1 MTHREEK
8 QRLTLRVDS
17 DGRNDPQQPQPPQG
31 PGGLPERPKFH
42 PIWWIILLGLLI
54 WNALIIWG
62 PSAQRA
68 PLPYSEF
75 IKQVEAGN
83 VARVEIKGDSI
94 TGTFVNP
101 VDLAYVEAVN
111 APTTT
116 TQASTTTT
124 TQAST
129 TATTTPAEFTEF
141 KTTFPQSVGDDR
153 LMLLLEDNDV
163 VVDVT
168 PVSTTWGTILI
179 DLVPFVLLIGLL
191 WWMGKRTVQGQ
202 AGMFSFGKSKAREY
216 ITERPDVSFEDVAG
230 AEEAKEELEQVIE
243 FLKDP
248 EKFHRIGARLPRG
261 FLLVG
266 PPGTGKTLLA
276 RAVAGEASVPFL
288 SISASEFVEMF
299 VGVGASR
306 VRDLFDKA
314 KKVAPSIVFIDELDA
329 VARRRGAGLGTV
341 NDEREQTLNQLLTEM
356 DGFDERE
363 SVIVLAATNRPDV
376 LDPALLRPG
385 RFDRQIVV
393 PLPNQEGR
401 LGILKIHTKK
411 LRLAPDVDL
420 EKLARRTIG
429 LSGADLANIA
439 NEAALAAAERGAEEV
454 TGEDFDTAIDK
465 VTLGAERHTPM
476 SEHDRRVV
484 AYHESGHTLVA
495 WFSDLADPVDKVT
508 IIPRGLA
515 LGVTQQL
522 PAEER
527 VNYSRDYLLTK
538 IAVMLGGRTSE
549 ELVFVDYTTG
559 AESDIV
565 EATKLA
571 RKMVTRWGM
580 GSLGPVAVDG
590 NEEQPFLGY
599 EMASGRTV
607 SEETQA
613 RIDKDI
619 ESIIA
624 QQHEHAR
631 SVLENH
637 RDLLDRLVEALIDH
651 ETVED
656 GELRDILGS
665 PAFDTTA
672 SAST

>member
-1 MTHREEK
+1 MAEQNQEWQPPLGPDGSRQS
-8 QRLTLRVDS
+8 QRPPSGPSDS
-17 DGRNDPQQPQPPQG
+17 GGPQG
-31 PGGLPERPKFH
+31 PGGVPPRPKIS
-42 PIWWIILLGLLI
+42 PVWWIILIGLLI
-54 WNALIIWG
+54 WNAFILWG
-62 PSAQRA
+62 PSAKQA
-68 PLPYSEF
+68 PLPYTEF
-75 IKQVEAGN
+75 VQQVQADN
-83 VARVEIKGDSI
+83 VKRVQIKGDAI
-94 TGTFVNP
+94 TGELVKP
-101 VDLAYVEAVN
+101 LSLAYVEAV
-111 APTTT
+111 
-116 TQASTTTT
+116 SGITTTT
-124 TQAST
+124 TGG
-129 TATTTPAEFTEF
+129 TTTTTKPGTAQKIQFTEF
-141 KTTFPQSVGDDR
+141 KTTFPQTVGDPT
-153 LMLLLEDNDV
+153 LIPLLEAHDV
-163 VVDVT
+163 TVDVT
-168 PVSTTWGTILI
+168 PVSTTWATLLI
-179 DLVPFVLLIGLL
+179 DVVPFLLLIGLL
-191 WWMGKRTVQGQ
+191 WWMGKRTMQGQ

-216 ITERPDVSFEDVAG
+216 TTERPDVSFADVAG
-230 AEEAKEELEQVIE
+230 ADEAKADLQQVIE

-248 EKFHRIGARLPRG
+248 EKFHKIGARLPRG

-276 RAVAGEASVPFL
+276 KAVAGEASVPFL
-288 SISASEFVEMF
+288 SVSASEFVEMF

-306 VRDLFDKA
+306 VRDLFEKA
-314 KKVAPSIVFIDELDA
+314 KQAAPSIIFIDELDA

-356 DGFDERE
+356 DGFDERQ

-393 PLPNQEGR
+393 PLPDQQGR
-401 LGILKIHTKK
+401 LGILQIHTKK
-411 LRLAPDVDL
+411 LHLDPDVDL

-439 NEAALAAAERGAEEV
+439 NEAALAAAERGAESV
-454 TGEDFDTAIDK
+454 SKADFDAAIDK
-465 VTLGAERHTPM
+465 VTLGAERHTTM

-495 WFSDLADPVDKVT
+495 WFSKLADPVDKVT
-508 IIPRGLA
+508 IIPRGMA
-515 LGVTQQL
+515 LGVTEQL

-527 VNYSRDYLLTK
+527 VNYSRGYLRTR

-549 ELVFVDYTTG
+549 ELVFEDFTTG

-599 EMASGRTV
+599 EMAQGRTV

-613 RIDKDI
+613 RIDQDI
-619 ESIIA
+619 ERIIDE
-624 QQHEHAR
+624 QHRAAR
-631 SVLENH
+631 AILEAH
-637 RDLLDRLVEALIDH
+637 REVMDRLVEALMDH

-656 GELRDILGS
+656 GELRDILGP
-665 PAFDTTA
+665 PAFEA
-672 SAST
+672 V